1 MESIGYLALKKIYE
15 LSDIPHHVSSYIVA
29 SARKTVNN
37 KEYYPHIY
45 RPENTLAG
53 HLEFALKFEGVNLG
67 ILAELFAAAPQE
79 ELMAYIQSKP
89 AGLNTRRTW
98 FYYEFLTGH
107 KLAIPDLVSTVGYV
121 DVLDTKAYVTK
132 TGKRLPRY
140 RVRNNLLGD
149 ITFCPVVRKT
159 ENLKKYA
166 WETLRDRAANIIK
179 DYDAE
184 TLARAINYLYT
195 KETRSSFAIE
205 HEEPTQSKIERFG
218 SALQGIRKRPTLDKQ
233 ALLDLQFMMLDERF
247 ASENYRDEQN
257 YVGETIGR
265 REIFHFISPKHED
278 VPQLMAGLL
287 HLLEQGKDID
297 PVVLAAIIS
306 FGFVF
311 IHPFDD
317 GNGRT
322 HRYMIHHILAN
333 RGVSP
338 EGVIFPIS
346 ATMLNNAHQYDACLE
361 SFSKSIMPLIDFV
374 SNNDTSLEVL
384 NETINLYRY
393 FDATRM
399 AEYLYECIDTTIDR
413 ELKAE
418 LDTISAFSKA
428 RKAIDARFDLPE
440 KKKNLF
446 IKLCWEGKGHVSK
459 NKRKSE
465 FSMFNDEE
473 FSHMEDLVAPY
484 FRVLDGGEDE
494 SAWSV

>member
-1 MESIGYLALKKIYE
+1 MTESIGYIALKKMYG
-15 LSDIPHHVSSYIVA
+15 LSEIPHHVSSYIVA
-29 SARKTVNN
+29 SARKTVND
-37 KEYYPHIY
+37 KEYYPHVY
-45 RPENTLAG
+45 RPKNTLAG

-67 ILAELFAAAPQE
+67 ILTELFTVVPQE
-79 ELMAYIQSKP
+79 ELIAYIQSKP

-98 FYYEFLTGH
+98 FYYEFLTG
-107 KLAIPDLVSTVGYV
+107 KTLDIPDLVSTVGYV
-121 DVLDTKAYVTK
+121 DALDTKAYITK

-149 ITFCPVVRKT
+149 INFCPMVRRT
-159 ENLKKYA
+159 EYLHQYS
-166 WETLRDRAANIIK
+166 WEALQDRAANIIH

-195 KETRSSFAIE
+195 KETRSSFAME
-205 HEEPTQSKIERFG
+205 HEEPTQSKMERFG
-218 SALQGIRKRPTLDKQ
+218 SALQGVRKLPVLDKQ
-233 ALLDLQFMMLDERF
+233 ALLDLQFIMLDERF
-247 ASENYRDEQN
+247 ASKDYRDEQN
-257 YVGETIGR
+257 YVGETLGR
-265 REIFHFISPKHED
+265 REIYHFISPKHDD
-278 VPQLMAGLL
+278 VPQLMEGLL
-287 HLLEQGKDID
+287 NLLENSKDID
-297 PVVLAAIIS
+297 PIVLAAIVS

-338 EGVIFPIS
+338 EGVIFPVS
-346 ATMLNNAHQYDACLE
+346 ATMLNNVHQYNACLE
-361 SFSKSIMPLIDFV
+361 SFSKSIMPLIDFMP
-374 SNNDTSLEVL
+374 NDDASIDVL

-418 LDTISAFSKA
+418 LDTVSAFGKA
-428 RKAIDARFDLPE
+428 RKAIDARYDLPE

-446 IKLCWEGKGHVSK
+446 LKLCWDGKGHVSK
-459 NKRKSE
+459 NKRKSQFE
-465 FSMFNDEE
+465 MFSDEE
-473 FSHMEDLVAPY
+473 LDRMESLVAPY
-484 FRVLDGGEDE
+484 FSVLNGGEDE
-494 SAWSV
+494 ST

>member
-1 MESIGYLALKKIYE
+1 MTESMGYAALKKMYA
-15 LSDIPHHVSSYIVA
+15 LSDMPHHVASFVVA
-29 SARKTVNN
+29 GARKTVND

-67 ILAELFAAAPQE
+67 ILAELFSIVPQE
-79 ELMAYIQSKP
+79 ELLAYIQSKP
-89 AGLNTRRTW
+89 TGINTRRTW

-107 KLAIPDLVSTVGYV
+107 RLDIPDITSTIGYV
-121 DVLDTKAYVTK
+121 DALDTKAYITN

-149 ITFCPVVRKT
+149 VSFCPMVRRT
-159 ENLKKYA
+159 ASLKNYA
-166 WETLRDRAANIIK
+166 WETLRDRAANIIN

-205 HEEPTQSKIERFG
+205 HEEPTQSKMDRFG
-218 SALQGIRKRPTLDKQ
+218 SALQNVRKFPTLDKQ

-247 ASENYRDEQN
+247 ASEDYRDEQN
-257 YVGETIGR
+257 YVGETVGR
-265 REIFHFISPKHED
+265 REIYHFISPKHED
-278 VPQLMAGLL
+278 VRQLMDGLL
-287 HLLEQGKDID
+287 RLLEHGENID
-297 PVVLAAIIS
+297 PIILAAVVS

-311 IHPFDD
+311 IHPFAD

-338 EGVIFPIS
+338 EGVIFPVS
-346 ATMLNNAHQYDACLE
+346 ATMLNQVSQYDACLE
-361 SFSKSIMPLIDFV
+361 AFSKSIMPLIDFV
-374 SNNDTSLEVL
+374 SNDDASIEVL

-418 LDTISAFSKA
+418 LDTVSAFSKA

-446 IKLCWEGKGHVSK
+446 LKLCWDGKGRISK
-459 NKRKSE
+459 SKRKSQFE
-465 FSMFNDEE
+465 MFSDKELD
-473 FSHMEDLVAPY
+473 HMESLVAPY
-484 FRVLDGGEDE
+484 FSVLNGGEDE
-494 SAWSV
+494 ST

>member
-1 MESIGYLALKKIYE
+1 MTESIGYIALKKMYN
-15 LSDIPHHVSSYIVA
+15 LPDIPHHVASYIVA
-29 SARKTVNN
+29 GARKTVND

-67 ILAELFAAAPQE
+67 ILAELFSVAPQE
-79 ELMAYIQSKP
+79 ELIAYIQSKP
-89 AGLNTRRTW
+89 TGVNTRRIW

-107 KLAIPDLVSTVGYV
+107 RLDIPDTTSTIGYV
-121 DVLDTKAYVTK
+121 DALDTKTYITN
-132 TGKRLPRY
+132 TGKRLTRY
-140 RVRNNLLGD
+140 HVRNNLLGD
-149 ITFCPVVRKT
+149 VAFCPIVRRT

-166 WETLRDRAANIIK
+166 WETLRDRASKIIS

-205 HEEPTQSKIERFG
+205 HEEPSQSKMERFG
-218 SALQGIRKRPTLDKQ
+218 SALQGVRKLPTLDKQ
-233 ALLDLQFMMLDERF
+233 AFIDLQFIMIDERF
-247 ASENYRDEQN
+247 ASEDYRDEQN
-257 YVGETIGR
+257 YVGETVGR
-265 REIFHFISPKHED
+265 REIYHFISPKHED
-278 VPQLMAGLL
+278 VPQLMDGLL
-287 HLLEQGKDID
+287 HLLELGKDID
-297 PVVLAAIIS
+297 PIVLAAMVS

-338 EGVIFPIS
+338 EGVIFPVS
-346 ATMLNNAHQYDACLE
+346 ATMLNNVHQYDACLE

-374 SNNDTSLEVL
+374 SNDEASIEVL

-399 AEYLYECIDTTIDR
+399 AEYLYECIDTTIDKQ
-413 ELKAE
+413 LKTE

-446 IKLCWEGKGHVSK
+446 LKLCWDGKGQISK
-459 NKRKSE
+459 NKRKSQFE
-465 FSMFNDEE
+465 MFSDKELD
-473 FSHMEDLVAPY
+473 HMESLVAPY
-484 FRVLDGGEDE
+484 FSVLNGGEDE
-494 SAWSV
+494 ST